1 MHILHIITGLRP
13 SGAELVLYR
22 LILNDHRNTHSVIS
36 LTQVDEIGTM
46 LIKNGVDVYALE
58 MQNFWNYAVGVLRLF
73 SIVYKIQFD
82 LIQSWMYHADVV
94 ASCISLLTGKPVYWG
109 VRNGT
114 LSVKY
119 SKSHTF
125 LALKFCSFIS
135 HRIPKKIISCS
146 NSAANTHVELGYD
159 KARFIVI
166 PNGFDT
172 EIYKPN
178 SASRLSIRSEL
189 SIPASLPVIGFVAR
203 FDPQKNHGL
212 FLESASKAL
221 SSGIEFKILLV
232 GRDMSSKNYLLSSMI
247 KRYSLSN
254 HVITIGP
261 QRDIPSIMN
270 CIDLLVSTSSFGEAF
285 PNVLAEAM
293 ACGTPCLSTDVGDS
307 RQIIGDTGWIV
318 SSYRPEEISVA
329 IYRALLEIT
338 DDYAWNYRQQ
348 RCRQRILSNYTI
360 EDMVSGYNKIWVG
373 DNSD

>member
-1 MHILHIITGLRP
+1 VHILHIITGLRP

-135 HRIPKKIISCS
+135 HRIPKKIGC
-146 NSAANTHVELGYD
+146 E
-159 KARFIVI
+159 
-166 PNGFDT
+166 
-172 EIYKPN
+172 
-178 SASRLSIRSEL
+178 
-189 SIPASLPVIGFVAR
+189 
-203 FDPQKNHGL
+203 
-212 FLESASKAL
+212 
-221 SSGIEFKILLV
+221 
-232 GRDMSSKNYLLSSMI
+232 
-247 KRYSLSN
+247 
-254 HVITIGP
+254 
-261 QRDIPSIMN
+261 
-270 CIDLLVSTSSFGEAF
+270 
-285 PNVLAEAM
+285 
-293 ACGTPCLSTDVGDS
+293 
-307 RQIIGDTGWIV
+307 
-318 SSYRPEEISVA
+318 
-329 IYRALLEIT
+329 
-338 DDYAWNYRQQ
+338 
-348 RCRQRILSNYTI
+348 YTC
-360 EDMVSGYNKIWVG
+360 
-373 DNSD
+373 